1 MTVRLNVLRYK
12 RSDMK
17 KIYGNDYLLSTLK
30 NLVHRDKA
38 AHAVMFCGEK
48 GSGKKLLA
56 RYYTKLLLCENH
68 ADGEP
73 CGCCTSC
80 RNIEAGYHPDVIYP
94 EKSGK
99 LGGYSVE
106 TIGSVTSDAY
116 VKPNNKTG
124 RKVYIFTDCRNFD
137 SRPQNKLLK
146 LIEEPPDYAYFIF
159 TAESKS
165 VFLPTIISRC
175 VCFGTSVCTEAQA
188 RQALAENGHSQEEIN
203 SAVKCFHGNIGMCM
217 SYLLDDSLRRKVDLT
232 KLLAD
237 SIIRRDE
244 YAMNS
249 AFYTVAKDRN
259 EVGDVLS
266 MLDKLIRDAVVLK
279 KSPDTKGIGC
289 TADGAGRL
297 SETLDIYQAARLH
310 RYLEK
315 AKSAVDC
322 NVNIPLVLA
331 ALCAEI
337 IGTV

>member
-1 MTVRLNVLRYK
+1 
-12 RSDMK
+12 MK
-17 KIYGNDYLLSTLK
+17 KIYGNDYLLSTLE
-30 NLVHRDKA
+30 NMVRRDKA
-38 AHAVMFCGEK
+38 AHAVLFYGEK
-48 GSGKKLLA
+48 GSGKKLFA
-56 RYYTKLLLCENH
+56 KYYTKLLLCESPV
-68 ADGEP
+68 DGRP
-73 CGCCTSC
+73 CGGCTACKNVES
-80 RNIEAGYHPDVIYP
+80 GFHPDVIYP

-106 TIGSVTSDAY
+106 TAGSVASDAFI
-116 VKPNNKTG
+116 KPNNKSG
-124 RKVYIFTDCRNFD
+124 RKVYIFADCRNFD

-175 VCFGTSVCTEAQA
+175 VCFGTSVCTEDQA
-188 RQALAENGHSQEEIN
+188 KQALADEGYSQEDIR
-203 SAVKCFHGNIGMCM
+203 SAVSCFHGNIGMCR
-217 SYLLDDSLRRKVDLT
+217 SYLFDDALRRKVDLT
-232 KLLAD
+232 KTLAD

-259 EVGDVLS
+259 DVCEVFS

-279 KSPDTKGIGC
+279 NVPESQAIGC
-289 TADGAGRL
+289 FGDGAKKLSDRL
-297 SETLDIYQAARLH
+297 AVYQAAKLH
-310 RYLEK
+310 RHIEK
-315 AKSAVDC
+315 ARSAVES

-337 IGTV
+337 ISTV

>member
-1 MTVRLNVLRYK
+1 MN
-12 RSDMK
+12 

-30 NLVHRDKA
+30 NMVRRDKA
-38 AHAVMFCGEK
+38 AHAVMFCGEN

-56 RYYTKLLLCENH
+56 KYYTKLLLCENP

-73 CGCCTSC
+73 CGCCVAC
-80 RNIEAGYHPDVIYP
+80 RNIEAGFHPDVIYP

-99 LGGYSVE
+99 LGGFSVE
-106 TIGSVTSDAY
+106 TAASVASDAY

-124 RKVYIFTDCRNFD
+124 RKVYIFADCRNFD
-137 SRPQNKLLK
+137 NRPQNKLLK

-175 VCFGTSVCTEAQA
+175 VCFGTSICTEEQA
-188 RQALAENGHSQEEIN
+188 GKALADDGCSPEDIR
-203 SAVKCFHGNIGMCM
+203 SAVSCFHGNIGMCK
-217 SYLLDDSLRRKVDLT
+217 SYLFDEALRRKVDLT
-232 KLLAD
+232 KSLAD

-259 EVGDVLS
+259 DVNEVFS
-266 MLDKLIRDAVVLK
+266 MLDKLIRDAVVLR
-279 KSPDTKGIGC
+279 KSPDVPVIGC
-289 TADGAGRL
+289 SSDGAEKLSQRL
-297 SETLDIYQAARLH
+297 DVYQAAKLH

-315 AKSAVDC
+315 ARSAVEC
-322 NVNIPLVLA
+322 NVSIPLVIA

-337 IGTV
+337 ISTV

>member
-1 MTVRLNVLRYK
+1 
-12 RSDMK
+12 MK

-30 NLVHRDKA
+30 NMVSRDKA
-38 AHAVMFCGEK
+38 AHAVMFYGEK

-56 RYYTKLLLCENH
+56 RYYTMLLLCENLT
-68 ADGEP
+68 DGEP

-80 RNIEAGYHPDVIYP
+80 RNVEAGFHPDVIYP

-106 TIGSVTSDAY
+106 TVGSVASDAY

-124 RKVYIFTDCRNFD
+124 RKVYIFADCRNFD

-175 VCFGTSVCTEAQA
+175 VCFGTSVCTEEQSM
-188 RQALAENGHSQEEIN
+188 QALTEAGYSQEEIN

-217 SYLLDDSLRRKVDLT
+217 SYLFDESIRRKVDLT
-232 KLLAD
+232 KSLAD

-259 EVGDVLS
+259 DVNDVFS

-279 KSPDTKGIGC
+279 KIPDTSGISC
-289 TADGAGRL
+289 FADGAGKL
-297 SETLDIYQAARLH
+297 SERLDIYQAARLH

-315 AKSAVDC
+315 AKSAVES
-322 NVNIPLVLA
+322 NVSIPLVLA